1 MSQPKNPSVLN
12 LLGALAVGL
21 SLMIVGSSCSSG
33 PPVKT
38 EAYAKL
44 KNQRTFEYEFPAV
57 WKGIEEAFRK
67 LKVTDRDP
75 EEVSELEMRKLDH
88 RKLETD
94 WAYGRSNDKYQEYKV
109 NGTPRKTF
117 LQERYRVKLD
127 AKKILG
133 GVDVVIKVEEEVE
146 KLKEDGSS
154 AGYAAADADPARASR
169 LLDQIGASILSAP
182 PTQSP

>member
-1 MSQPKNPSVLN
+1 MKTLKTRLPVVT
-12 LLGALAVGL
+12 ALAVAMAL
-21 SLMIVGSSCSSG
+21 SACSSG
-33 PPVKT
+33 PAVKT

-44 KNQRTFEYEFPAV
+44 KNQRTFEYDFPVV

-88 RKLETD
+88 RTLETD

-133 GVDVVIKVEEEVE
+133 GVDVLIKVEEEVE
-146 KLKEDGSS
+146 KLKDDGSS
-154 AGYAAADADPARASR
+154 AGYVAADADSARAAR
-169 LLDQIGASILSAP
+169 LLDQIGASVLSAP
-182 PTQSP
+182 PIQGP